1 MNTIKHDSGEFIN
14 ITANQDKIGTSKIDL
29 YLLKMLYLLT
39 FKRSEWLKKQII
51 QIEKDIE
58 TVKRRKVF

>member
-29 YLLKMLYLLT
+29 FILKMLYKLT

>member
-1 MNTIKHDSGEFIN
+1 MNIIKHDSGEFIN

-29 YLLKMLYLLT
+29 FILKLLYKLT